1 MNFLSYTPQSPL
13 ANFVELFWYFEGYG
27 QESSRERVLPTGDAQ
42 LVISLC
48 DAPLRTYEGEDGEQL
63 LSYRGP
69 LMCGP
74 RSKFSIIDTAPLGS
88 SMGVQFKPGGAFPF
102 LGASAGEL
110 HNQNVPL
117 ESLWGK
123 DAAELRYQ
131 LLEAK
136 TPRRRFEIL
145 EQALL
150 ARAFPVMERHPAV
163 SYALQAFQAVP
174 HDQTIA
180 EVTERTGLSSRWL
193 IELFRAQVGL
203 TPKLYCRL
211 RRFQSAVKLISGQ
224 PDADLAGLAN
234 TCGYFDQAHFNR
246 DFREFAG
253 ISPTKYLADQCEHQ
267 NHVRMAD

>member
-1 MNFLSYTPQSPL
+1 VIFQSYIPQPPL
-13 ANFVELFWYFEGYG
+13 ANFVEMLWYFQGYEGA
-27 QESSRERVLPTGDAQ
+27 SSRERVLPTGDAQ
-42 LVISLC
+42 LVISLD
-48 DAPLRTYEGEDGEQL
+48 DAPLRAYEGDDGQQL
-63 LSYRGP
+63 QSYRGP
-69 LMCGP
+69 LLCGP
-74 RSKFSIIDTAPLGS
+74 RSKCSIIDTAPLGS
-88 SMGVQFKPGGAFPF
+88 SMGVQFKPGGVFPF

-123 DAAELRYQ
+123 EAADVRDR

-136 TPRRRFEIL
+136 SPRARFQIL

-150 ARAFPVMERHPAV
+150 ARTFPVLERHPAV
-163 SYALQAFQAVP
+163 SYALKAFQAVP
-174 HDQTIA
+174 HGQTIG

-211 RRFQSAVKLISGQ
+211 RRFQTAVSLISSQQGS
-224 PDADLAGLAN
+224 DLAGLAH

-246 DFREFAG
+246 EFRDFAG
-253 ISPTKYLADQCEHQ
+253 ISPTKYLADKCEHQ
-267 NHVRMAD
+267 NHVRVAG